1 MCLAAEPERWPCPP
15 IIVNWRIAFFPACG
29 GGATRRTV
37 YWMEGDGIGPEIWR
51 ATRPVLDAA
60 VRRAY
65 GDGRGLDW
73 VELAAGE
80 KAMTAT
86 GNPLPQETLDALS
99 KADVAIKGPLGTPVG
114 GGFRSL
120 NVTLRQT
127 FDLYA
132 CIRPVRWF
140 EGVCAPVRH
149 PERVN
154 MVIFREN
161 TEDVYAGIEYA
172 AGTPEAERLGAVSGD
187 AMGARVAADAALG
200 VKRVPERGCKRL
212 VRRAV
217 RYALDHGLP
226 SVTLVHKGNIM
237 KYTEGAF
244 RAWGYEAAAEFGDS
258 VILEKDAT
266 PDNSA
271 GRVVIKDRI
280 ADAMFQEAL
289 LHPEQYSVL
298 ASPNLNGDYL
308 SDALA
313 AQVGGLG
320 MAPGVNMSDSLALFE
335 ATHGTAPKAAGK
347 DIANPGS
354 LLLSGALMLE
364 HLGWGEAATLVERA
378 LRGVIADRTVTP
390 DLAADMPGARAVSCS
405 EFGCLLVDKI
415 AVSAS

>member
-1 MCLAAEPERWPCPP
+1 MRK
-15 IIVNWRIAFFPACG
+15 
-29 GGATRRTV
+29 TV

-172 AGTPEAERLGAVSGD
+172 AGTPEAERLGAVLRD
-187 AMGARVAADAALG
+187 ELGARVAKDAALG
-200 VKRVPERGCKRL
+200 VKPMTERGSKRL

-335 ATHGTAPKAAGK
+335 ATRGTGPKAAGK

>member
-1 MCLAAEPERWPCPP
+1 MRK
-15 IIVNWRIAFFPACG
+15 
-29 GGATRRTV
+29 TV

-172 AGTPEAERLGAVSGD
+172 AGTPEAERLGAVLRD
-187 AMGARVAADAALG
+187 ELGARVAKDAALG
-200 VKRVPERGCKRL
+200 VKPMTERGSKRL

-271 GRVVIKDRI
+271 DRVVIKDRI

-390 DLAADMPGARAVSCS
+390 DLAADMPGARAVSCT